1 MKRWTPHQLRA
12 GGGAG
17 LIRSSSLGRK
27 LAQAGLK
34 GRVPTAVIVTEEF
47 LRVSPVLRAYTNYLT
62 FVVT

>member
-1 MKRWTPHQLRA
+1 MDSTSAEGWGRCWP
-12 GGGAG
+12 
-17 LIRSSSLGRK
+17 IRSSSLGRK